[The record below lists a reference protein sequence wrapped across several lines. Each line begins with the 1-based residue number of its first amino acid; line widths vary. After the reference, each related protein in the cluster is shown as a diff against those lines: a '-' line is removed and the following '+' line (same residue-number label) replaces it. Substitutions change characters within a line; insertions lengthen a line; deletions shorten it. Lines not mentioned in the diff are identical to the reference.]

1 LADLLSLNDVSKS
14 YTAIT
19 GEVVEAIRGVSFDL
33 HEREVLTLVGP
44 SGCGKS
50 TILRLIAGVEKP
62 SSGSIERRAAGGK
75 FVVGYIFQ
83 DSSLMRWR
91 TVYGNIKLP
100 MEILGKKGAEAKI
113 SELVKLINLEGF
125 ENAYPIELSG
135 GMQRRVAVARAL
147 VHDPSVLLMDEPFT
161 GVDEITKEI
170 LQTELNFVIRS
181 LKMTGVLVTHDID
194 EAVYLGDRILVLS
207 AHPGRIVEEISVDLP
222 EIREPVIKTEER
234 FTRYTK
240 EIREK
245 LNLLHPLR
253 LSRRPANAPA

>member
-1 LADLLSLNDVSKS
+1 MFFFCVCFFFFQAEDGIRDRNVTGVQTCALPIFREPEDSNHGRDGRCDCRRIRQLEHRAGFPDDHRPDLLQHRPHIRGWIHADGDRSLALRTGGGYRARLHALVQEEVGLADLLSLNDVSKS

-62 SSGSIERRAAGGK
+62 SSGSIERRAAGGE

-100 MEILGKKGAEAKI
+100 MEI
-113 SELVKLINLEGF
+113 
-125 ENAYPIELSG
+125 
-135 GMQRRVAVARAL
+135 
-147 VHDPSVLLMDEPFT
+147 
-161 GVDEITKEI
+161 
-170 LQTELNFVIRS
+170 
-181 LKMTGVLVTHDID
+181 
-194 EAVYLGDRILVLS
+194 
-207 AHPGRIVEEISVDLP
+207 
-222 EIREPVIKTEER
+222 
-234 FTRYTK
+234 
-240 EIREK
+240 
-245 LNLLHPLR
+245 
-253 LSRRPANAPA
+253 

>member
-1 LADLLSLNDVSKS
+1 MADLLSLNDVSKS

-62 SSGSIERRAAGGK
+62 SSGSIERRAAGGE

-100 MEILGKKGAEAKI
+100 MEILGKKGW
-113 SELVKLINLEGF
+113 ELARLASSSNSSTSRVSRTPTRSSCPAGCR
-125 ENAYPIELSG
+125 G
-135 GMQRRVAVARAL
+135 GW
-147 VHDPSVLLMDEPFT
+147 
-161 GVDEITKEI
+161 
-170 LQTELNFVIRS
+170 
-181 LKMTGVLVTHDID
+181 
-194 EAVYLGDRILVLS
+194 
-207 AHPGRIVEEISVDLP
+207 
-222 EIREPVIKTEER
+222 
-234 FTRYTK
+234 
-240 EIREK
+240 
-245 LNLLHPLR
+245 
-253 LSRRPANAPA
+253 LSRAHWSMTRASS

>member
-1 LADLLSLNDVSKS
+1 MADLLSLNDVSKS

-170 LQTELNFVIRS
+170 RS

>member
-1 LADLLSLNDVSKS
+1 LADLVSLKDVSKS

-19 GEVVEAIRGVSFDL
+19 GEVVEAIRGVSFDM

-62 SSGSIERRAAGGK
+62 SSGSIERRAAEGK

-113 SELVKLINLEGF
+113 PELVKLINLEGF
-125 ENAYPIELSG
+125 EKAYPIELSG

-181 LKMTGVLVTHDID
+181 LKMTGVLVTHDIE
-194 EAVYLGDRILVLS
+194 EAVYLGDRVLVLS
-207 AHPGRIVEEISVDLP
+207 AHPGRIVEEITVDLP

-253 LSRRPANAPA
+253 LSRRPTDAPA